1 MSIKC
6 TVTAIRGL
14 KIKMVETRL
23 PLSKDARAI
32 LRRDRS
38 LRALAAAALVGGVTA
53 AVVFLPGVT
62 VEAQGPVD
70 PSNPYPISFMIG
82 DANLIP
88 LNNVNAY
95 LVICYVV
102 AAPAPP
108 VHVCQPPFE
117 TRLFKSGWRD
127 HSLGAHAPFTI
138 VLDDFLR
145 LAAPAKFGGADIS
158 IIVEYQPW
166 VFPVRQEKE
175 FRFATQTG
183 IDGKLYWIARAVD
196 D

>member
-1 MSIKC
+1 MP
-6 TVTAIRGL
+6 
-14 KIKMVETRL
+14 ETRR
-23 PLSKDARAI
+23 PTSKDAQAT

-38 LRALAAAALVGGVTA
+38 LRALAAAALVGGVAA
-53 AVVFLPGVT
+53 AVAFLPGVT
-62 VEAQGPVD
+62 VDAEGPVD
-70 PSNPYPISFMIG
+70 PANPYPISFTIA

-102 AAPAPP
+102 AAPAPSA
-108 VHVCQPPFE
+108 HVCQPPFE
-117 TRLFKSGWRD
+117 TRLFKAGWRGR
-127 HSLGAHAPFTI
+127 SLGAHEPFT
-138 VLDDFLR
+138 VTLDDFMR

-166 VFPVRQEKE
+166 PFPVRQEKE
-175 FRFATQTG
+175 FRFATRPG

>member
-1 MSIKC
+1 M
-6 TVTAIRGL
+6 A
-14 KIKMVETRL
+14 ETRL
-23 PLSKDARAI
+23 PLSKNTQAI

-53 AVVFLPGVT
+53 AVAFLPGVT
-62 VEAQGPVD
+62 VDAQGPVD

-82 DANLIP
+82 DANFIP
-88 LNNVNAY
+88 LNNVNVY

-117 TRLFKSGWRD
+117 TRLFKADWRE
-127 HSLGAHAPFTI
+127 HSLGAHASFTI
-138 VLDDFLR
+138 ALDDFLR

-166 VFPVRQEKE
+166 LFPVREGKVI
-175 FRFATQTG
+175 RFVTQPG
-183 IDGKLYWIARAVD
+183 IDGKLYWIARAVED
-196 D
+196 

>member
-1 MSIKC
+1 MS
-6 TVTAIRGL
+6 TNARSPQFEGL
-14 KIKMVETRL
+14 KVKMAETRL
-23 PLSKDARAI
+23 PLSKDTQAK
-32 LRRDRS
+32 RRGERS

-70 PSNPYPISFMIG
+70 PSNPYPISFMIA

-108 VHVCQPPFE
+108 VHVCQPPFD
-117 TRLFKSGWRD
+117 TRLFKADWRG

-138 VLDDFLR
+138 TLDDFLR

-166 VFPVRQEKE
+166 LFPVRQEKE
-175 FRFATQTG
+175 FRFATQPG